1 MGVIIFRRGAART
14 AREIRVLNEKVANK
28 QNSREFRQKPAA
40 AEDGQGG
47 KGGGGRDRRMESSE
61 HGRAW
66 PHRLLSY
73 QKPHYRCNY
82 RAKNITRD
90 GGGVSER
97 IQYPSYEPRSP
108 PFVRANTTAAIEDG
122 WRKNHSGF
130 FRDYAMLD
138 SESAQFQNNQFVI
151 LSAPLSRK
159 NRAGLYYYTRLYRR

>member
-1 MGVIIFRRGAART
+1 M
-14 AREIRVLNEKVANK
+14 LNEKVANK

-47 KGGGGRDRRMESSE
+47 RRGGEEIEEWKVANTAVLG
-61 HGRAW
+61 HN
-66 PHRLLSY
+66 RLLSY

-97 IQYPSYEPRSP
+97 IQYPSYEPRFPP

-138 SESAQFQNNQFVI
+138 SGSAQFQNNQFVI
-151 LSAPLSRK
+151 LSAPLSKKSSRVIL
-159 NRAGLYYYTRLYRR
+159 LYAFIPSLNGILFNQPRR